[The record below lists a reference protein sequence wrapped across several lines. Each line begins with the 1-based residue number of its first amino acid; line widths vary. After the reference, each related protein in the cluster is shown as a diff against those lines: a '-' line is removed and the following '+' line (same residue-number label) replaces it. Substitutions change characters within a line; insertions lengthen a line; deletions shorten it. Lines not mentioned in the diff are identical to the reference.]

1 MGELRVLRTYRYIDK
16 NPVIDKMRTV
26 LQDEKLFT
34 KLGLVHELSGI
45 STSCL
50 HNLFHGNTRNPQHR
64 TVAGVMTALGYREEF
79 VKDHDIDIDKERK
92 AAAAWLER
100 QEQGKPKPAKAN
112 GHRKP
117 AKKRGK

>member
-1 MGELRVLRTYRYIDK
+1 MAELRVLRTYRYIDK

-26 LQDEKLFT
+26 LQDEHLFT

-50 HNLFHGNTRNPQHR
+50 HALFHGNTRNPQHR

-79 VKDHDIDIDKERK
+79 VKEHDIDIEKERK
-92 AAAAWLER
+92 AAKAWAEK
-100 QEQGKPKPAKAN
+100 QEQAKPKTN
-112 GHRKP
+112 GHAKP
-117 AKKRGK
+117 KKRSVKR